1 MLLVGAD
8 IWFSFLPCIVLWG
21 EGWKDLVCS
30 VSLLLSFVFEL
41 KQSLLLLRH
50 LFEHEGGDRI
60 PFRAVWADCHSGVG
74 VSWCV
79 EVGALRRVTG
89 WWACLKPSVPFEPS
103 ISPLDRSPIV
113 AHGQWGLSIG
123 SCPQTWGPAL
133 TFQPFAWKLW
143 ATRLQF
149 LSGQSQNW
157 AYKRCFLG

>member
-8 IWFSFLPCIVLWG
+8 IWFSFLPCIVQWG

-113 AHGQWGLSIG
+113 AHGQWGLNWLLPPDMRPCTHFS
-123 SCPQTWGPAL
+123 
-133 TFQPFAWKLW
+133 TFCLEAVGNYAPISEWSKPKLS
-143 ATRLQF
+143 L
-149 LSGQSQNW
+149 
-157 AYKRCFLG
+157 